1 MVNSSYHKPK
11 PMKNLPTRIFDAFCE
26 GILDT
31 AVFYSSDDAYLY
43 RLDEY
48 RQVFERLAKDADIH
62 VIYYDFADVQASI
75 YQHFMSHMIAAV
87 CPNQAD
93 SCYSLRVVFEQIIS
107 GNQRYLLILDNIE
120 CLYHPSNL
128 QSSEIKD
135 FIGSLR
141 TCLDV
146 YRTNIRTAMLC
157 RDTANLRKLYHD
169 YREPFYCFG
178 YLQDVGR

>member
-1 MVNSSYHKPK
+1 MADHHPPKISLKNSLKLKHCTPSKVLPSNSSIVTTY
-11 PMKNLPTRIFDAFCE
+11 F
-26 GILDT
+26 G
-31 AVFYSSDDAYLY
+31 YLY

-48 RQVFERLAKDADIH
+48 RQVFERLVKDADIR
-62 VIYYDFADVQASI
+62 VIYYDFADVQVSI

-93 SCYSLRVVFEQIIS
+93 GCYSLRVVFEQIIS

-120 CLYHPSNL
+120 CLYQPSNL
-128 QSSEIKD
+128 QSSETKD